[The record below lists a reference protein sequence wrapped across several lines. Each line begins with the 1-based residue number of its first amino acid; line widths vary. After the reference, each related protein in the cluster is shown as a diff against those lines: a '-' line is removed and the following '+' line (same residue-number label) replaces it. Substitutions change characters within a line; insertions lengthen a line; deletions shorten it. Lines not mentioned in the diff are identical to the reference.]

1 MNNTILKASPYQS
14 EKGFLSVLPKWI
26 IYVLAFFLPVLSM
39 TIIYALFGVYP
50 FGDKT
55 VLVMVL
61 NVQYVNFFEYYHKVL
76 SGEGSLIYSFNKEM
90 GGTMFGIFAYYL
102 SSPFSLLILLFPTSM
117 LPDAIALI
125 TLLKI
130 GASGLAFAIFISH
143 LFKKSDL
150 CVVLFSCAYALM
162 MYQMHYQ
169 MCVMWLDGVIWL
181 PIILLGTERIIN
193 GKSGVLFLVSF
204 TISLFSN
211 YYTAYMNALFV
222 VIYFFARYFTVN
234 ETIDAKDLLNKTL
247 KMLILGLS
255 GVLMGAVILIPSY
268 MEMFNGKLDYV
279 PFNPDIFIS
288 SGITS
293 IARRL
298 FIGQYDKIT
307 NIGTPNIFCGILCGI
322 LISAYFFNSEIKVR
336 KKLITGGVFAIL
348 LVSMFFKDIDIIWHI
363 FSYPNWFPYRY
374 AYVFCLLS
382 IVTAAEGFY
391 NLKKITKEMFLCSIS
406 VYAMLLIILMLF
418 SKELITD
425 ARLAAWSIVFA
436 VAYVGL
442 LFVWKKSGRGIKN
455 VICAVLVV
463 ITCVEL
469 VINGYATLSGL
480 NRTHRYILKENY
492 NTKLSQ
498 VGEIVDYMKGLDD
511 GLIRMD
517 KTVTRT
523 ENDPLFFGFNGIS
536 HYSSNFNNNIVT
548 LNNKL
553 GMLQESVVTRYAGS
567 TTLTDSIFGIKY
579 IASDDIIHEDYK
591 TLEKIGDTYVYQNP
605 YALSLGFATERDAL
619 NKPSY
624 GASYFENQ
632 DMLATSVLGDSY
644 LMQNEMLE
652 IKDKNAVEF
661 TTEYSGSYYLSLG
674 KKYTGDVELSVNGE
688 KIIYPYDNITKKV
701 FYIGKYPEG
710 VNVSVKFIKTKEI
723 QKPELACFDTERFYA
738 DCSKKNEES
747 AFDISEHTD
756 TTIKGTVKVDE
767 GEILFTTIPYE
778 KGWTAYV
785 DGKKSKIMSAQS
797 AFVAVSVPEGEHEVE
812 LRYALPGFKV
822 SLVISI
828 LSFVAVI
835 ILGILKKKKPQ
846 LFKIQ

>member
-1 MNNTILKASPYQS
+1 MNDNVLKTSANQS
-14 EKGFLSVLPKWI
+14 EKGFLPILPKWVV
-26 IYVLAFFLPVLSM
+26 YVLAFLLPVLSM
-39 TIIYALFGVYP
+39 TIIYAIFGVYP

-55 VLVMVL
+55 VLVMDL
-61 NVQYVNFFEYYHKVL
+61 NVQYVNFFEYYRKVL
-76 SGEGSLIYSFNKEM
+76 SGDAGLIYSFNKEM

-102 SSPFSLLILLFPTSM
+102 SSPFSLLVTFFPASM
-117 LPDAIALI
+117 LPDAIALM

-150 CVVLFSCAYALM
+150 SIVLFSCVYALM

-169 MCVMWLDGVIWL
+169 MCIMWLDGVIWL

-193 GKSGVLFLVSF
+193 GKSGVLFLVAF

-222 VIYFFARYFTVN
+222 ILYFFARYFMQN
-234 ETIDAKDLLNKTL
+234 DKIDTKDLLNKTL
-247 KMLILGLS
+247 KMLILGLL
-255 GVLMGAVILIPSY
+255 GVLMGAVILIPSFV
-268 MEMFNGKLDYV
+268 EMFNGKLNYE

-307 NIGTPNIFCGILCGI
+307 NIGTPNIFCGMLCGI
-322 LISAYFFNSEIKVR
+322 LTSVYFFNSEIKTR
-336 KKLITGGVFAIL
+336 KKLIIAGVFAIL

-391 NLKKITKEMFLCSIS
+391 EMKKASRKMFLCALCGYSILIL
-406 VYAMLLIILMLF
+406 ACLLF
-418 SKELITD
+418 GKTLITD
-425 ARLAAWSIVFA
+425 SKLAAWSLVFA
-436 VAYVGL
+436 AAYMGALVL
-442 LFVWKKSGRGIKN
+442 WLKSKKTIKN
-455 VICAVLVV
+455 IICAAVVVL
-463 ITCVEL
+463 TCIEL
-469 VINGYATLSGL
+469 IINGYATINGL
-480 NRTHRYILKENY
+480 NRNHRYILRENY
-492 NTKLSQ
+492 NTQ
-498 VGEIVDYMKGLDD
+498 VTKIDEIVDYMKGLDD

-579 IASDDIIHEDYK
+579 IASNDKIHEDYE
-591 TLEKIGDTYVYQNP
+591 TLEKIGDTYVYKNP
-605 YALSLGFATERDAL
+605 YALSLGFAAERDVL
-619 NKPSY
+619 NKPAY
-624 GASYFENQ
+624 GSSYFENQ

-644 LMQNEMLE
+644 LMQNEVLD

-661 TTEYSGSYYLSLG
+661 VTEYSGSYYLSLG
-674 KKYTGDVELSVNGE
+674 KKYTGDIELSINGE
-688 KIIYPYDNITKKV
+688 KTIYPYDNITKKV
-701 FYIGKYPEG
+701 FYLGKYPEG
-710 VNVSVKFIKTKEI
+710 VNISVKFIKTKEI
-723 QKPELACFDTERFYA
+723 SKPELACFDTERFYA
-738 DCSKKNEES
+738 DCAKKNNES
-747 AFDISEHTD
+747 AFNISEYTD
-756 TTIKGTVKVDE
+756 TTIKGTVKIGD
-767 GEILFTTIPYE
+767 GEVLFTTIPYE

-785 DGKKSKIMSAQS
+785 DGKKCEIISAQK
-797 AFVAVSVPEGEHEVE
+797 AFISVMVPEGEHEVE
-812 LRYALPGFKV
+812 LCYKLPGFTV
-822 SLVISI
+822 SICISI
-828 LSFVAVI
+828 AALVAV
-835 ILGILKKKKPQ
+835 LVLAFLKKKKPQ
-846 LFKIQ
+846 LFKLQ